1 MRAAMTSGSP
11 LIAGAERKR
20 PERGSSPLAFR
31 ALRASRDRFAAELEE
46 ASDEIRRA
54 GLRPERQAR
63 DHLDHV
69 RCLQRVSFLTQPEKD
84 EKHTPPCRKDPSPF
98 LNLGTL

>member
-1 MRAAMTSGSP
+1 MACD
-11 LIAGAERKR
+11 
-20 PERGSSPLAFR
+20 
-31 ALRASRDRFAAELEE
+31 ALRASRDHIAAEIEE
-46 ASDEIRRA
+46 AGDEIRRA
-54 GLRPERQAR
+54 GLRPERQAQ